1 MIRKESV
8 EKSTIIN
15 IPKPFSKYKSEY
27 VYLFYEIDR
36 FKNDNLPEERIYL
49 MPNIIRRFLEIY
61 TLMKLPG
68 NVNEIDNR
76 LKILFD
82 GKIELKILHT
92 FSHFT
97 SFERATKHS
106 ELVLKM
112 PDIINDLYAILN
124 NDPDHLK
131 SLQEGIKE

>member
-1 MIRKESV
+1 MKQYI
-8 EKSTIIN
+8 EKSIIIN
-15 IPKPFSKYKSEY
+15 LPKTFLRYKSEY
-27 VYLFYEIDR
+27 VYLFYEINR
-36 FKNDNLPEERIYL
+36 FKNDNLPEDRIYM

-68 NVNEIDNR
+68 NTDEVDNR

-106 ELVLKM
+106 ELILKM
-112 PDIINDLYAILN
+112 PDILNDLYEILN
-124 NDPDHLK
+124 NDPKHLK
-131 SLQEGIKE
+131 SLQDGIK